1 MGEMVLLFGRT
12 FWNVRFPVA
21 EKPSEGAGRGR
32 RVFSIYA
39 VKQRG
44 IQE

>member
-12 FWNVRFPVA
+12 FWNVRFPAA
-21 EKPSEGAGRGR
+21 EKPSEGARGR